1 VHLVSLRGVGR
12 RRLRRSPE
20 PPNLARVLILASTSR
35 ARAELLGRLEIPF
48 EAAAPDFDEEGL
60 RHRFAELSPADFAL
74 ELARGKALSLR
85 ANYPEA
91 WILAGDQ
98 VGVLPGDSGPVLLS
112 KPGDVDRAVKQL
124 LSMAGKTHELWN
136 GIVLAAPSAGPVRE
150 IVDCQ
155 RLTMRSFG
163 EPEARAYVERHRPL
177 ECAGAYRVE
186 DAGIRLFERIEGE
199 DFTGIMGLPLLAVA
213 RLLREVGLLEG

>member
-1 VHLVSLRGVGR
+1 LQAG
-12 RRLRRSPE
+12 PAAT
-20 PPNLARVLILASTSR
+20 NLWAVLLLASTSR
-35 ARAELLGRLEIPF
+35 SRAELLRRLEIPF
-48 EAAAPDFDEEGL
+48 ETAAPRFDEDGL
-60 RHRFAELSPADFAL
+60 RHRFAELPPDAFAL

-85 ANYPEA
+85 DEHPEA

-98 VGVLPGDSGPVLLS
+98 VGVLPGSAGPILLS
-112 KPGDVDRAVKQL
+112 KPGSVDRAVLQL
-124 LSMAGKTHELWN
+124 LSMAGHTHELWN
-136 GIVLAAPSAGPVRE
+136 GIVLAAPEGGPVRE
-150 IVDCQ
+150 IVDRQ
-155 RLTMRSFG
+155 RLTMRAFG

-213 RLLREVGLLEG
+213 RLLREVGLLQD